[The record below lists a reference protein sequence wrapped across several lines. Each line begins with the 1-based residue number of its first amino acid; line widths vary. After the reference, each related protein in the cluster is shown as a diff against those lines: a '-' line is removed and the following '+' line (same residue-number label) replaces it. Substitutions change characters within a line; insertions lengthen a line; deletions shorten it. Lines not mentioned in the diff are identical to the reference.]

1 MVQMGLGTLENEI
14 GVPGFLEK
22 KLFFGKF
29 SQNFW
34 FCLGFWKIRQLATFS
49 DLAGK
54 HLIRS
59 VLVSAPHRGVSDLIT
74 PKNKRVMTIFLR
86 TIPQSHISMYFEGNI
101 ICGVLLPQEEVC
113 NPREEYS
120 FTCFNEDKTCMVCVP
135 GTWHCM
141 STSVCWQHNGCVQ
154 PVECNQECLPKEGQ
168 R

>member
-1 MVQMGLGTLENEI
+1 MVQMGLGTLENKI

-74 PKNKRVMTIFLR
+74 PKNKRVMTIFLQ
-86 TIPQSHISMYFEGNI
+86 TIPQSNIPMYFGHFWLKNDSRQLI
-101 ICGVLLPQEEVC
+101 LGFWGVQNHSKWPSDQGQC
-113 NPREEYS
+113 I
-120 FTCFNEDKTCMVCVP
+120 
-135 GTWHCM
+135 GTFKWTNFQLH
-141 STSVCWQHNGCVQ
+141 QKQNF
-154 PVECNQECLPKEGQ
+154 PKNCKN
-168 R
+168 